1 LKTRPIFVL
10 AFVLAVGLA
19 LGYGLGRFQA
29 GRYVVHSAM
38 RPEGFV
44 AEMYRYDT
52 YTGRTWICHPL
63 GSDASWKEV
72 SEGDERY
79 TSPVERNSVPLH
91 PKDSAEPS
99 RKPPN
104 DNRS

>member
-1 LKTRPIFVL
+1 MNSRPIFVL
-10 AFVLAVGLA
+10 AFVLVIGLA
-19 LGYGLGRFQA
+19 LGYAFARLQA

-63 GSDASWKEV
+63 GVDASWKEV
-72 SEGDERY
+72 SEGNERF
-79 TSPVERNSVPLH
+79 TSSAERNTGLPRQ
-91 PKDSAEPS
+91 KDSAMNS
-99 RKPPN
+99 GK
-104 DNRS
+104 